1 MVGQRYLV
9 LLVGKRKESMNTK
22 YLNNVQAF
30 AKLHMEYAITGMS
43 YETYKDLVADTFRRT
58 KYKKMSEKYRNHL
71 WKKYKEI
78 KEWEDKILVEWPEKY
93 HDYVFSGNKLPNTGK
108 FRHKLDKIYLYLF
121 ERTSREHAKT

>member
-1 MVGQRYLV
+1 MVGRSSHV
-9 LLVGKRKESMNTK
+9 MSIVKGRKSMNTK

-78 KEWEDKILVEWPEKY
+78 KEWEDKILVEWPDKY
-93 HDYVFSGNKLPNTGK
+93 HKYVFSGNKLPNTGK

>member
-1 MVGQRYLV
+1 MVGLSFHAMSIV
-9 LLVGKRKESMNTK
+9 KGRKSMNIK

>member
-1 MVGQRYLV
+1 MSIVKG
-9 LLVGKRKESMNTK
+9 RKSMNTK

-93 HDYVFSGNKLPNTGK
+93 HDYVFSGNKLPQTGK
-108 FRHKLDKIYLYLF
+108 FRQKLDKIYLYLF

>member
-1 MVGQRYLV
+1 MVGRSFHV
-9 LLVGKRKESMNTK
+9 MSTVKGRKSMNTK

-43 YETYKDLVADTFRRT
+43 YDTYKDLVADTFRRT

-78 KEWEDKILVEWPEKY
+78 KEWEDKILVEWPDKY
-93 HDYVFSGNKLPNTGK
+93 HKYVFSGNKLPNTGK

>member
-1 MVGQRYLV
+1 
-9 LLVGKRKESMNTK
+9 MNTK

-58 KYKKMSEKYRNHL
+58 KYKKMSDKYRNHL

-93 HDYVFSGNKLPNTGK
+93 HDYVFSGNKLPETGK
-108 FRHKLDKIYLYLF
+108 FRRKLDKIYLYLF